1 MKCMR
6 VSVLLTVLVP
16 ILMAG
21 CAPPATP
28 PPTDVAPAPTTLP
41 PTDVPP
47 DPTEPPP
54 APTEEPKALWEE
66 VLRVKV
72 EQPTRIAAF
81 LDETL
86 GLTCG
91 AGETGKAH
99 YTTDGGQTWTIA
111 DTSGG

>member
-1 MKCMR
+1 MKYIR
-6 VSVLLTVLVP
+6 VSVLLTVLVA
-16 ILMAG
+16 ILIAG
-21 CAPPATP
+21 CAPAATP
-28 PPTDVAPAPTTLP
+28 LP

-47 DPTEPPP
+47 TPTELLPT
-54 APTEEPKALWEE
+54 PTEEPQALWEE
-66 VLRVKV
+66 VLRVKA

-81 LDETL
+81 LDENF

-99 YTTDGGQTWTIA
+99 YTTDSGQTWTMA

>member
-1 MKCMR
+1 MKYMR
-6 VSVLLTVLVP
+6 VSVLLPVLVA
-16 ILMAG
+16 ILIAG
-21 CAPPATP
+21 CAPAATP
-28 PPTDVAPAPTTLP
+28 PP

-47 DPTEPPP
+47 TPTEPPP
-54 APTEEPKALWEE
+54 TPTEEPQALWEE

-91 AGETGKAH
+91 SGETGKAH
-99 YTTDGGQTWTIA
+99 YTTDGGQTWTMA

>member
-1 MKCMR
+1 MKYMR
-6 VSVLLTVLVP
+6 VSVLLTVLVAT
-16 ILMAG
+16 LMAG
-21 CAPPATP
+21 CARAATSQ
-28 PPTDVAPAPTTLP
+28 
-41 PTDVPP
+41 P
-47 DPTEPPP
+47 DPAEG
-54 APTEEPKALWEE
+54 PKALWEE

-91 AGETGKAH
+91 SGETGKAH
-99 YTTDGGQTWTIA
+99 YTTDGGQTWTMA